1 MSDRFQRITLFLW
14 FADQAE
20 EAVNFYISVFNNSKI
35 VTTTRY
41 NEESAQVSGRKAGSV
56 MTIAFQLDGQGFT
69 ALNGGP
75 AFKFNEAVSLVVR
88 CRSQEEVDHYW
99 NRLSA
104 GGDEK
109 AQQCGWL
116 KDRYGLSWQIVPDQ
130 LIALLTDA
138 DSAQA
143 HKATEA
149 MLQMKKIDLDALQ
162 RAIA

>member
-1 MSDRFQRITLFLW
+1 
-14 FADQAE
+14 
-20 EAVNFYISVFNNSKI
+20 
-35 VTTTRY
+35 
-41 NEESAQVSGRKAGSV
+41 V

-149 MLQMKKIDLDALQ
+149 MLQMKKIDLDVLQ

>member
-1 MSDRFQRITLFLW
+1 MNDRFQRITPFLW

-20 EAVNFYISVFNNSKI
+20 EAVNFYIPVFSNSRI

-41 NEESAQVSGRKAGSV
+41 NAESAQVSGRKAGSV

-75 AFKFNEAVSLVVR
+75 VFKFNEAVSLVVR
-88 CRSQEEVDHYW
+88 CQSQEEVDHYW

-109 AQQCGWL
+109 AQRCGWL

-130 LIALLTDA
+130 LIALLTDPDPA
-138 DSAQA
+138 RA
-143 HKATEA
+143 HKATKA

-162 RAIA
+162 RTIA